1 MMMPHWGC
9 RQQPRVFRGKQA
21 QSGGG
26 PAPTP
31 QSAVAQPR
39 FCTCADVVLGT
50 RLSLHA
56 TSFPRSGGRLCGA
69 TLRVSTGAGWALSPR
84 SPWPT
89 APGRS
94 TGWGLPVWCTGEL
107 VGTCSP
113 KHVGGQR
120 RVLSVLP
127 TVSRCCQRS
136 EAGQSSAQGRWLLL
150 DARLSEP
157 VSRPYLVLSA
167 AGARLRPS
175 CSRPAI
181 RRPGSALTF
190 GAGCLLVSSSC
201 WRESCTF
208 STWTACLLSFPS
220 LSALLKLA
228 LPRPLLQWLPC
239 APRGS
244 SPSFR
249 PVFMATFLARFS
261 IA

>member
-150 DARLSEP
+150 DAHLSEP

-190 GAGCLLVSSSC
+190 GEARPGQS
-201 WRESCTF
+201 
-208 STWTACLLSFPS
+208 S
-220 LSALLKLA
+220 LSAGAVRYRAWVQSWSSATLA
-228 LPRPLLQWLPC
+228 ARSVLPSNRPATNPPCLPS
-239 APRGS
+239 AGEW
-244 SPSFR
+244 
-249 PVFMATFLARFS
+249 M
-261 IA
+261 I